1 MNQAQIGENV
11 KQLIENLDK
20 ENFIY
25 DFLRAYDIS
34 KATITRLQK
43 GDTNLS
49 MLGSDVILKR
59 KLLFRH
65 EPEQDLHQTIDILK
79 NDTSVV
85 RHGLRFVIATDYVD
99 FLAVD
104 TKTQEG
110 LDIKLKDLPK
120 HFHFFLPWAGMEKT
134 NHVNENAADVKAAEK
149 MAKLF
154 DLIREDNPS
163 KAPEDIHA
171 LNVFLTR
178 LLFCY
183 FAEDTEI
190 FEEQVFTNAISA
202 HTQDDGS
209 DLKEY
214 LENLFRVLNM
224 PKNARDG
231 LPAYYDAFHYVNGGL
246 FAEHYPVPK
255 FSRKSRKMIIES
267 GQLQWAE
274 INPDIFGSMFQA
286 VIDPEERGDKG
297 MHYTSVPNI
306 MKVIEPLFL
315 NEIRDQFDKHFDND
329 KKLEQLLQRIYKL
342 KIFDPACG
350 SGNFLIIAYKE
361 LRTLEMEIFSR
372 LDELRKQKSLAF
384 SEIKLS
390 QFYGIEIDDFAHEIA
405 ILALWLA
412 EHQMNVKFKEMF
424 GDCRPSLPLKEGGN
438 IVCDNATRA
447 NWEEVCPKRDGDE
460 IYILGNPPYLGSKVQ
475 DKSHK
480 SDMLDLL
487 SGFKKF
493 KDLDYISCWFLKAA
507 KFIQGFKAEYAFVT
521 TNSICQGSQ
530 VVMLWPNIFDMGLE
544 IGFAHKSFKWTNS
557 AKGQAGVICSII
569 GIRNI
574 STKQRFIFEGG
585 LSRRVDRIN
594 GYLTQGGNVY
604 IDRRG
609 KPLSSLPKMD
619 LGNMPIDGGNLIL
632 STEEKNTLIAKHPE
646 AAPIIKKLYGSKE
659 FINGG
664 VRWCLW
670 ITEENLE
677 LAKTIPEICRRIDAV
692 RDFRAESKDK
702 GTQKLATRPHQ
713 FREMK
718 HANKHLLFVSRVS
731 SERRHYIPIGLLDAN
746 SIVADAQ
753 VIYDAE
759 YYIYALLCS
768 RLHIVWLRAVGG
780 RLKTDYRYSSALCYN
795 NFPVPNLSASQK
807 NMLTER
813 VFQIEA
819 VRQSFPEKTIAQ
831 LYDPNKM
838 PDSLKEAHEEL
849 DLALERCYRSKPFTS
864 DEERLEHLFK
874 LYEEMTQNGE
884 A

>member
-25 DFLRAYDIS
+25 DLLRAYDIS

-79 NDTSVV
+79 SDTSVV
-85 RHGLRFVIATDYVD
+85 RHGLRFVIVTDYVD

-110 LDIKLKDLPK
+110 LDIKLLDLPK

-315 NEIRDQFDKHFDND
+315 NELRDQFDKHFDSD

-361 LRTLEMEIFSR
+361 LRTLEMEVFSR

-405 ILALWLA
+405 ILSLWLA

-438 IVCDNATRA
+438 IVCANATRID
-447 NWEEVCPKRDGDE
+447 WEEVCPKDSDGE
-460 IYILGNPPYLGSKVQ
+460 VYILGNPPYRGTSLQTKENKQ
-475 DKSHK
+475 DVESV
-480 SDMLDLL
+480 LNGIT
-487 SGFKKF
+487 GFKK
-493 KDLDYISCWFLKAA
+493 LDYISCWFLKSARYITRAKAKAA
-507 KFIQGFKAEYAFVT
+507 LVS
-521 TNSICQGSQ
+521 TNSICQGEQ
-530 VVMLWPNIFDMGLE
+530 VSILWPVLLDIGIE
-544 IGFAHKSFKWTNS
+544 IGFAHQSFKWANN
-557 AKGQAGVICSII
+557 AKKNAGVTCVIVGLRNVSTSEKIIFNSGFQTSVPNINPYLISGSNVLVRQTSEPLSPRPVISRGNIPNDGGFLILDAQEREILISENPVFEKFIKRFYGPQEFIKGIQRWILWFEDRDVDEISRYPTFQKILEGVAETRLNSKKDATKELARTPHKYELISYCNQPAIFIPRTSSENRDYIPMGFLSPEDII
-569 GIRNI
+569 G
-574 STKQRFIFEGG
+574 
-585 LSRRVDRIN
+585 
-594 GYLTQGGNVY
+594 
-604 IDRRG
+604 
-609 KPLSSLPKMD
+609 
-619 LGNMPIDGGNLIL
+619 
-632 STEEKNTLIAKHPE
+632 
-646 AAPIIKKLYGSKE
+646 
-659 FINGG
+659 
-664 VRWCLW
+664 
-670 ITEENLE
+670 
-677 LAKTIPEICRRIDAV
+677 
-692 RDFRAESKDK
+692 
-702 GTQKLATRPHQ
+702 
-713 FREMK
+713 
-718 HANKHLLFVSRVS
+718 
-731 SERRHYIPIGLLDAN
+731 
-746 SIVADAQ
+746 DAQ
-753 VIYDAE
+753 AIYNPE
-759 YYIYALLCS
+759 PYIFGIISSQMHMTWVRTVA
-768 RLHIVWLRAVGG
+768 G
-780 RLKTDYRYSSALCYN
+780 RFKTDYRYSSRLVYN
-795 NFPVPNLSASQK
+795 TYPLPKLTSHKKNCISEAAMNVLSIRE
-807 NMLTER
+807 MY
-813 VFQIEA
+813 
-819 VRQSFPEKTIAQ
+819 PEKTMAQ
-831 LYDPNKM
+831 LYQPDKM
-838 PDSLKEAHEEL
+838 PTNLKEAHSAL
-849 DLALERCYRSKPFTS
+849 DEIVEKCYRATPFTS
-864 DEERLEHLFK
+864 EEDRLEHLFK